1 MKPSFILLFRRV
13 MCKHLS
19 KNLQKKIRSILD
31 IDNSIRFAGLI
42 RNDGTLLTSHLRE
55 GVNSL
60 LDTEESKKSYT
71 HVVLRA
77 TSYKSMNKKL
87 GRIVWSIELREK
99 IKWIS
104 AHFKDENI
112 LILSTEVNSD
122 HDTIVKKILDIFAKY
137 L

>member
-1 MKPSFILLFRRV
+1 MTNLIG
-13 MCKHLS
+13 
-19 KNLQKKIRSILD
+19 KNLEKKIHSILD

-42 RNDGTLLTSHLRE
+42 RNDGTLLTSHLRK
-55 GVNSL
+55 GVDSL

-87 GRIVWSIELREK
+87 GRIVWNIELREK

-112 LILSTEVNSD
+112 LILSTEVSSD
-122 HDTIVKKILDIFAKY
+122 HDTIIKKILDNFAKY